1 MPQNFI
7 ESRREQ
13 GFLLPPDVRDWL
25 ASDHLAWFVID
36 AVKGMDVR
44 AFYAAYRADGH
55 GAAAYEPSVMVTVI
69 LFAFATGVRSS
80 RAIERHCREHV
91 AFRVITGNLV
101 PDHVTVARF
110 ICRHQRALSGLF
122 TDVLKLCHEA
132 GLVKRGVVSIDGT
145 RIAGN
150 ANPDVNFHFEQ
161 IAREV
166 LAEVTATDEAE
177 DAQLGE
183 ARGDELPE
191 QLRTAEGRREFLR
204 QARERLLGDD
214 GSAEGVSEAA
224 ETGEEAG
231 EEAIGEREADA
242 PDEEPEDCALTEQS
256 DGEAENEEPERRST
270 PEFCFDSSHITDAGG
285 GRRRWLSEAKRQLER
300 HRWDNPDP
308 ISRSRVE
315 RLLLALERL
324 EAELSA
330 ERAGNEAYEAYRQ
343 QGRMRD
349 GRRFGRP
356 PDPHLPPQV
365 PEGKVNVTDPDSR
378 PIPIGFGF
386 VQGYNAQTAV
396 NEHQVVL
403 AAEITNLSTD
413 FSQLSPMVA
422 AVLRELGR
430 AGIDQKLLDAVA
442 ADAGYW
448 NEQQM
453 DDVVNNRH
461 IPVLVAPDKGSRGTP
476 KRWQNEPRANWMR
489 TVLTSDHGRERYAK
503 RKQTVE
509 PLYGDTKH
517 NKGFIRFHRRGRI
530 KVRTEFRLLMM
541 AHNLTKVHRAQI
553 ATPAA

>member
-1 MPQNFI
+1 M
-7 ESRREQ
+7 
-13 GFLLPPDVRDWL
+13 
-25 ASDHLAWFVID
+25 
-36 AVKGMDVR
+36 
-44 AFYAAYRADGH
+44 
-55 GAAAYEPSVMVTVI
+55 
-69 LFAFATGVRSS
+69 
-80 RAIERHCREHV
+80 
-91 AFRVITGNLV
+91 
-101 PDHVTVARF
+101 
-110 ICRHQRALSGLF
+110 
-122 TDVLKLCHEA
+122 
-132 GLVKRGVVSIDGT
+132 KRGVVSIDGT

-150 ANPDVNFHFEQ
+150 ANPDVNLHFEQ

-166 LAEVTATDEAE
+166 LAEVSATDEAE
-177 DAQLGE
+177 DEELGQ

-214 GSAEGVSEAA
+214 GSAEGASEAA
-224 ETGEEAG
+224 ETGGEAG
-231 EEAIGEREADA
+231 EEAIGELEADA
-242 PDEEPEDCALTEQS
+242 PDEEPEDCASTERS
-256 DGEAENEEPERRST
+256 DGEVENEEPERRST
-270 PEFCFDSSHITDAGG
+270 PEFEFDSSHITDAGG
-285 GRRRWLSEAKRQLER
+285 GRRRWLSEAKRQLEQ

-330 ERAGNEAYEAYRQ
+330 ERAGNEAYGAYRQ

-489 TVLTSDHGRERYAK
+489 TVLKSDNGRERYAK
-503 RKQTVE
+503 RNRLWSHCTVT
-509 PLYGDTKH
+509 PNTT
-517 NKGFIRFHRRGRI
+517 RGSFASTAEAGSRS
-530 KVRTEFRLLMM
+530 
-541 AHNLTKVHRAQI
+541 A
-553 ATPAA
+553 PSSGY